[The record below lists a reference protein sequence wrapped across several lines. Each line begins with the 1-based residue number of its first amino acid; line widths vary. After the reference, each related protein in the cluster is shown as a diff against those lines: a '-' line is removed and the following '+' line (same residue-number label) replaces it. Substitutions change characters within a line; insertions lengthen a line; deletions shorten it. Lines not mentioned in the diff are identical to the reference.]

1 MTCPRSPP
9 HFDICFLQPLLSIS
23 PNSKT
28 PPPRLVVCIHA
39 PTLRAIAMQ
48 ALPRPRTHLVA
59 SSIIISPNMPLGF
72 ACPWHRQLMR
82 RLCLWIPD
90 FRGFNPDVQSVD
102 RASLLF
108 YHVPVVFG
116 SLRLPQVAVSMLAWK
131 DPGKYSSVNFDSI
144 LITERLRMDLN
155 CRTCQLQTLQAEEIL
170 PCSVG
175 DS

>member
-1 MTCPRSPP
+1 
-9 HFDICFLQPLLSIS
+9 
-23 PNSKT
+23 
-28 PPPRLVVCIHA
+28 
-39 PTLRAIAMQ
+39 MQ

-59 SSIIISPNMPLGF
+59 SSIIIISPNMPLGF
-72 ACPWHRQLMR
+72 ACPWHRQRMH
-82 RLCLWIPD
+82 RLCLRISD
-90 FRGFNPDVQSVD
+90 FREFNPDVQSVENGE
-102 RASLLF
+102 RPPPLRQPPIGPPFCF
-108 YHVPVVFG
+108 YHVPVIFG

-144 LITERLRMDLN
+144 LIIERLRMDLN